1 MILSTNSIFSTTS
14 SYSNP
19 PTSHLAGLSI
29 AYETLSDTSAKLI
42 YDISGPS
49 NRPSFAD
56 AATVDGNETLQAL
69 LKQVS
74 KNVGTVWMRVEV
86 FSFMSMYAV
95 FTSSL
100 RPFSYLWK

>member
-1 MILSTNSIFSTTS
+1 MILSTNSIF
-14 SYSNP
+14 P
-19 PTSHLAGLSI
+19 PPRIPTHPHPHLAGLSI

-74 KNVGTVWMRVEV
+74 AMLEKCGCGWRY
-86 FSFMSMYAV
+86 SP
-95 FTSSL
+95 L
-100 RPFSYLWK
+100 

>member
-1 MILSTNSIFSTTS
+1 MIRLQKLFNVSVYDPFYTFDLSTP

-74 KNVGTVWMRVEV
+74 KMLEKAGCGWRY
-86 FSFMSMYAV
+86 SP
-95 FTSSL
+95 L
-100 RPFSYLWK
+100 

>member
-1 MILSTNSIFSTTS
+1 VFINI
-14 SYSNP
+14 
-19 PTSHLAGLSI
+19 HLAGLSI

-74 KNVGTVWMRVEV
+74 RCWTVWMRLDV
-86 FSFMSMYAV
+86 FSFISMYAV